1 MRITSLIPRLLNR
14 QNTQFDADIRAGNSD
29 LLTPA
34 EIRLLTE
41 TSELECIREFASSS
55 RIHAVDAKGD
65 TPLHLAAR
73 LGNLALC
80 DIFVQ
85 AGANPNAQNNEQQTP
100 ADLAEIEGHSLVAQ
114 LLSSLVQRDDASVS
128 ELCTPEVQSAS
139 EAFLTSEFKS
149 PAIEEIN
156 LSDLPESSND
166 YLDQDFTFRPE
177 EDPETF
183 RRNSVFIRNS
193 GSFKPVAPPISSIET
208 VEGPD
213 WEIDLVPVQI
223 SGDAIGSF
231 TPASKKQGGERDFLK
246 LTRGGKK
253 STKIA
258 TLSNNTRISI
268 DADICSDWVS
278 DVFQFNKN
286 KIRRSFCTDDD
297 VGFLIKH
304 CEGNVDADELR
315 ANILRLLEISGCAHM
330 ATGTSHDREFWDA
343 KSDVDFDDLVEAIE
357 AALTRATCLPGT
369 QLFDISRADEEV
381 LLEPMIRA
389 KQDLLLNIL
398 ASQYALG
405 TIISAAGAMHEGL
418 RDAVNV
424 TLRPIFPTRVGH
436 PETDEFFQ
444 NVETLKQWI
453 AAGRVMDGKQR
464 REALNA
470 LDALDLTL
478 MFMRE
483 IARVLVLDASTT
495 REGTIIDNLITVHEV
510 ATQKLI
516 LSHLP
521 YVRRFSSRYVESGED
536 PEDVFQVA
544 FIGLQSSTRRFDP
557 ERGVRFVI
565 YSAFWM
571 RQAISRWRADEGA
584 QIRVPVHRSEKL
596 AKLDAVIEK
605 RDIRSDRGVFDAE
618 LAEEVDVSLEEVK
631 LLRGIPRISIDIQHD
646 DWDIIL
652 PSQEIDTSIEDMET
666 QRIVADVLEDLN
678 DRQRAIIK
686 MRFGIGQD
694 NEMTLE
700 EIGQMYGVTRERI
713 RQIEA
718 KALVY
723 LSHPA
728 RKSRLKTLLGL

>member
-1 MRITSLIPRLLNR
+1 MKISSLIPRLLGR
-14 QNTQFDADIRAGNSD
+14 QNVQFNADLRAGNSD
-29 LLTPA
+29 LLTPT

-41 TSELECIREFASSS
+41 TSELECIREFASSP

-80 DIFVQ
+80 DLFVQ
-85 AGANPNAQNNEQQTP
+85 AGADPNVQNNERQTP
-100 ADLAEIEGHSLVAQ
+100 ADLAEIEGHVLVAQ
-114 LLSSLVQRDDASVS
+114 LLSLLVQRDETSVS
-128 ELCTPEVQSAS
+128 ELHTPELQNAS
-139 EAFLTSEFKS
+139 EELVASEFKS
-149 PAIEEIN
+149 PSIEKVNFSKTSEA
-156 LSDLPESSND
+156 SNI
-166 YLDQDFTFRPE
+166 YLDDQFAFKPE
-177 EDPETF
+177 EDPDTF
-183 RRNSVFIRNS
+183 RQNSGFIRSS
-193 GSFKPVAPPISSIET
+193 GSFKPVTPPISSIET
-208 VEGPD
+208 VEGAD
-213 WEIDLVPVQI
+213 WEIDLAPVQI

-231 TPASKKQGGERDFLK
+231 TPSSKKQGGERDFLK

-253 STKIA
+253 STKRA
-258 TLSNNTRISI
+258 TLSKNTNISI
-268 DADICSDWVS
+268 DVDICSDWVS
-278 DVFQFNKN
+278 DVFQFDKS
-286 KIRRSFCTDDD
+286 KLWRSFWTDDD
-297 VGFLIKH
+297 VSFLIKH

-315 ANILRLLEISGCAHM
+315 ANVLRLLEISGSTHIA
-330 ATGTSHDREFWDA
+330 AEPSHDWALWDA

-357 AALTRATCLPGT
+357 AALTRATRLPGT
-369 QLFDISRADEEV
+369 QLFDISRADEEA
-381 LLEPMIRA
+381 LLEPMTRA

-398 ASQYALG
+398 ASQKALG
-405 TIISAAGAMHEGL
+405 MIISAAGAMHEGL
-418 RDAVNV
+418 RDAATV

-436 PETDEFFQ
+436 PETDDFFQ

-464 REALNA
+464 REALKA

-483 IARVLVLDASTT
+483 IARVLVIDAFTK
-495 REGTIIDNLITVHEV
+495 REGTIIDNLITMHEV
-510 ATQKLI
+510 AAQKLI
-516 LSHLP
+516 MSHLP

-544 FIGLQSSTRRFDP
+544 FMGLQSSTRRFDP

-584 QIRVPVHRSEKL
+584 QIRVPVHRYDKL
-596 AKLDAVIEK
+596 AKIDAAFEK
-605 RDIRSDRGVFDAE
+605 RDIRYDRGVSDVE
-618 LAEEVDVSLEEVK
+618 LAEEVDFNIEEVK
-631 LLRGIPRISIDIQHD
+631 LLRCIPRFTVDLQQD
-646 DWDIIL
+646 DWDRIL
-652 PSQEIDTSIEDMET
+652 PAQELETSIEDMET
-666 QRIVADVLEDLN
+666 QKIVDDALEDLN

-718 KALVY
+718 KALLY